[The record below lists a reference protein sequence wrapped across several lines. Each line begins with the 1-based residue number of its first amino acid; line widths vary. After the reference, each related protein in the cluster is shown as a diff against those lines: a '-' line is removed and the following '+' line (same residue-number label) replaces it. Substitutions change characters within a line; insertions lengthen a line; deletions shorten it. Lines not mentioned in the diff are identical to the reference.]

1 MRPLIRRFSLLLGL
15 TLVMFAAFTNFQ
27 PLNAAVLPNPSRSTT
42 LLAVNREN
50 AVDAKLAGEY
60 GQKIDLNN
68 TNIFAFSEYPGL
80 YPTIASAI
88 LKNAPYDSVQDVL
101 EISGLSAHQ
110 KEVLEANL
118 DNFTVTDVDIALVG
132 GADRYNNGNYK

>member
-15 TLVMFAAFTNFQ
+15 TLVMFAAFTNFK
-27 PLNAAVLPNPSRSTT
+27 PLNAAVLPTPSISTIS
-42 LLAVNREN
+42 LAITREN

-101 EISGLSAHQ
+101 KIPGLSAHQ

-118 DNFTVTDVDIALVG
+118 DNFTVTDVDIALVS